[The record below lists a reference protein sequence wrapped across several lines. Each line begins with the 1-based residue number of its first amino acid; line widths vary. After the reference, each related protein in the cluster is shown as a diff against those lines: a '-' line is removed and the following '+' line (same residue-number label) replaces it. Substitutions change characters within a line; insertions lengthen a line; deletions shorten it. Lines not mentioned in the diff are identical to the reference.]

1 VYFRVCDFPCFFHDV
16 SPRIVDAG
24 PTRHAGP
31 SVAAARGR
39 GGALH
44 DTKGRVG
51 FLLADLAPPQ
61 EAALLRVRALAG
73 HARARRGSTEPRV
86 GGGAA
91 ATQYPA
97 ARRVLLQAVR
107 VEVPDVP
114 VRDAEECGAVQEI
127 RGWGAVR
134 GLCEEDGAVKGQKT
148 KEMNKVIVLSYRFVL
163 FFDCTLCLVKHFS
176 VFVTSKFQ
184 CIFL

>member
-1 VYFRVCDFPCFFHDV
+1 M
-16 SPRIVDAG
+16 
-24 PTRHAGP
+24 
-31 SVAAARGR
+31 
-39 GGALH
+39 H

-51 FLLADLAPPQ
+51 LLLADLAPPQ

-114 VRDAEECGAVQEI
+114 VRDAEEHGAMQEI
-127 RGWGAVR
+127 RRWGAVC
-134 GLCEEDGAVKGQKT
+134 GLCKENRVSKERKGMEIT
-148 KEMNKVIVLSYRFVL
+148 H
-163 FFDCTLCLVKHFS
+163 T
-176 VFVTSKFQ
+176 
-184 CIFL
+184 